1 MVLLV
6 VGTFAATMII
16 FIVGSCYFCWRY
28 KIFNEQRKVFLQN
41 NSWHLT
47 SFQKVTMKEY
57 EIANFTTIQIMV
69 DSGKCIR
76 QSSTMANLLLW
87 KNLGGGSEG

>member
-1 MVLLV
+1 
-6 VGTFAATMII
+6 
-16 FIVGSCYFCWRY
+16 
-28 KIFNEQRKVFLQN
+28 
-41 NSWHLT
+41 
-47 SFQKVTMKEY
+47 MKEY